1 MKESHKMKFSQKQG
15 MARWTWLI
23 LVIFVIGGLAS
34 CGGNSDDSSST
45 GGSGEQLSGSA
56 TGKLIDA
63 AISGVN
69 YSTSSKKAGV
79 TDENGT
85 YNYDY
90 GDTVEFKL
98 GSLTLGKV
106 KATAIV
112 TPINLAGDSISRLQN
127 LLVLLQSLDSDNE
140 PGNGITIPADAAAAV
155 GTDINLD
162 SDPSE
167 FESSPALQSVRQK
180 GGIEGAIKS
189 PAKANAHFLSQGIS
203 LMSADI
209 WVKFDDTTATLIR
222 TSVANDGEYL
232 FGEAVADDPCDI
244 NLVCG
249 SKPVS
254 TAGVEYGAAVLPQF
268 NLRGFKIVGEPVI
281 DTNLQAGFSHLPP
294 NWRIYTDGSELIT
307 TDIVVAPRKVEQS
320 SIFGELFHIAKPLKL
335 SSSKEKNKMIVKE
348 VRFSKMENDASGIV
362 GAWVFDKAEI
372 NTQTLLFFSN
382 GNYFMVDPIGD
393 LNRDCADP
401 GVEFS
406 SYTYDAATK
415 KLNLKGFTYDT
426 NGCAGFSDND
436 PTTFSIDTDGDIATL
451 KTKDNSSYILHR
463 VSR

>member
-1 MKESHKMKFSQKQG
+1 MKESHKMKFSQKYR

-23 LVIFVIGGLAS
+23 LVPFAMGLAACS
-34 CGGNSDDSSST
+34 GNNESSGT
-45 GGSGEQLSGSA
+45 GGSREQLSGST
-56 TGKLIDA
+56 TGILTDA

-69 YSTSSKKAGV
+69 YSTSSKKAGI
-79 TDENGT
+79 TDENGR
-85 YNYDY
+85 YNYDH
-90 GDTVEFKL
+90 GDTVEFML

-112 TPINLAGDSISRLQN
+112 TPINLAGDSLSRLQN

-140 PGNGITIPADAAAAV
+140 PRNGITIPTDVAAAV
-155 GTDINLD
+155 GADINLD

-167 FESSPALQSVRQK
+167 FAASSALQSIRQK
-180 GGIEGAIKS
+180 GGIVGAIKS
-189 PAKANAHFLSQGIS
+189 PGEANAHFLSQGIS
-203 LMSADI
+203 LMSTDI

-222 TSVANDGEYL
+222 TSVDNDGEYL

-281 DTNLQAGFSHLPP
+281 DTNLQAGLSHLRP
-294 NWRIYTDGSELIT
+294 NLRIYTDGSELIT

-348 VRFSKMENDASGIV
+348 VRFSKMENDPSGII
-362 GAWVFDKAEI
+362 GAWVIDKAKI

-393 LNRDCADP
+393 LDRDCGEP

-406 SYTYDAATK
+406 SYTYDATTK

-436 PTTFSIDTDGDIATL
+436 PTTFSIDTDGNIATL
-451 KTKDNSSYILHR
+451 KTKDNSSYTLHR

>member
-1 MKESHKMKFSQKQG
+1 MKESHKMKFSQKYR

-23 LVIFVIGGLAS
+23 LVPFAMGLAACS
-34 CGGNSDDSSST
+34 GNNESSGT
-45 GGSGEQLSGSA
+45 GGSREQLSGST
-56 TGKLIDA
+56 TGILTDA

-69 YSTSSKKAGV
+69 YSTSSKKAGI
-79 TDENGT
+79 TDENGR
-85 YNYDY
+85 YNYDH
-90 GDTVEFKL
+90 GDTVEFML

-112 TPINLAGDSISRLQN
+112 TPINLAGDSLSRLQN

-140 PGNGITIPADAAAAV
+140 PRNGITIPTDVAAAV
-155 GTDINLD
+155 GADINLD

-167 FESSPALQSVRQK
+167 FAASSALQSIRQK
-180 GGIEGAIKS
+180 GGIVGAIKS
-189 PAKANAHFLSQGIS
+189 PGEANAHFLSQGIS
-203 LMSADI
+203 LMSTDI

-222 TSVANDGEYL
+222 TSVDNDGEYL

-254 TAGVEYGAAVLPQF
+254 TAGVEYGAVVLPQF

-281 DTNLQAGFSHLPP
+281 DTNLQAGLSHLRP
-294 NWRIYTDGSELIT
+294 NLRIYTDGSELIT

-348 VRFSKMENDASGIV
+348 VRFSKMENDPSGII
-362 GAWVFDKAEI
+362 GAWVIDKAKI

-393 LNRDCADP
+393 LDRDCGEP

-406 SYTYDAATK
+406 SYTYDATTK

-436 PTTFSIDTDGDIATL
+436 PTTFSIDTDGNIATL
-451 KTKDNSSYILHR
+451 KTKDNSSYTLHR

>member
-1 MKESHKMKFSQKQG
+1 MKESHKMKFSQKYR

-23 LVIFVIGGLAS
+23 LVPFAIGLAACS
-34 CGGNSDDSSST
+34 GNNESSST
-45 GGSGEQLSGSA
+45 GGSREQLSGPT
-56 TGKLIDA
+56 TGKLTDA

-69 YSTSSKKAGV
+69 YSTSSKKAGI
-79 TDENGT
+79 TDENGR
-85 YNYDY
+85 YNYDH
-90 GDTVEFKL
+90 GDTVEFTL
-98 GSLTLGKV
+98 GSLSLGKV

-112 TPINLAGDSISRLQN
+112 TPINLAGDSLSRLQN

-155 GTDINLD
+155 GADINLD

-167 FESSPALQSVRQK
+167 FAASSALQSVRQK
-180 GGIEGAIKS
+180 GGIVGAIKS
-189 PAKANAHFLSQGIS
+189 PGEANAHFLSQGIS
-203 LMSADI
+203 LMSTDI

-222 TSVANDGEYL
+222 TSVDNDGEYL

-254 TAGVEYGAAVLPQF
+254 TAGVEHGAAVLPQF
-268 NLRGFKIVGEPVI
+268 NLRGFKVVGEPVI
-281 DTNLQAGFSHLPP
+281 DTNLQGGLSHLRP
-294 NWRIYTDGSELIT
+294 NLRIYTDGSELIT
-307 TDIVVAPRKVEQS
+307 TDIVVAPRKVEKS

-348 VRFSKMENDASGIV
+348 VRFSKMENDASGII
-362 GAWVFDKAEI
+362 GAWVIDKTKI

-393 LNRDCADP
+393 LDRDCGEP

-406 SYTYDAATK
+406 SYTYDATTK

-436 PTTFSIDTDGDIATL
+436 PTTFSIDTDGNIATL

>member
-1 MKESHKMKFSQKQG
+1 MKESHKMKFSQKYK
-15 MARWTWLI
+15 MARWMWLI
-23 LVIFVIGGLAS
+23 LVTFAIGLTA
-34 CGGNSDDSSST
+34 CGGNESSSV
-45 GGSGEQLSGSA
+45 GGSREQLSGPT

-69 YSTSSKKAGV
+69 YSTSSKKAGI
-79 TDENGT
+79 TDKNGI
-85 YNYDY
+85 YNYDH

-98 GSLTLGKV
+98 GSLTLGEV
-106 KATAIV
+106 KATALV
-112 TPINLAGDSISRLQN
+112 TPINLAGDSLSRLQN

-155 GTDINLD
+155 GADINLD
-162 SDPSE
+162 SDPGE
-167 FESSPALQSVRQK
+167 FAASSALQSVRQK
-180 GGIEGAIKS
+180 GGIIGAIKS
-189 PAKANAHFLSQGIS
+189 PGEANAHFLSQGIS
-203 LMSADI
+203 LMSAEI

-222 TSVANDGEYL
+222 MSVANNGEYL

-268 NLRGFKIVGEPVI
+268 NLRGFKVVGEPVI
-281 DTNLQAGFSHLPP
+281 DTNLQAGLSHLRP
-294 NWRIYTDGSELIT
+294 NLRIYTDGTELIT
-307 TDIVVAPRKVEQS
+307 TDIVVAPRKVEKS

-348 VRFSKMENDASGIV
+348 VRFSKMENVASGIV
-362 GAWVFDKAEI
+362 GAWVIDKTKI

-393 LNRDCADP
+393 LDRECGDP

-406 SYTYDAATK
+406 SYTYDATTK

-436 PTTFSIDTDGDIATL
+436 PTTFSIDTDGNIATL
-451 KTKDNSSYILHR
+451 RTKDNSSYILHR

>member
-1 MKESHKMKFSQKQG
+1 MKESHKMKFSQKYR

-23 LVIFVIGGLAS
+23 LVPFAIGLAACS
-34 CGGNSDDSSST
+34 GNNESSST
-45 GGSGEQLSGSA
+45 GGSREQLSGST
-56 TGKLIDA
+56 TGILTDA

-69 YSTSSKKAGV
+69 YSTSSKKAGI
-79 TDENGT
+79 TDENGR
-85 YNYDY
+85 YNYDH
-90 GDTVEFKL
+90 GDTVEFML
-98 GSLTLGKV
+98 GSLSLGKV

-112 TPINLAGDSISRLQN
+112 TPINLAGDSLPRLQN

-140 PGNGITIPADAAAAV
+140 PGNGITIPAAAAAAV
-155 GTDINLD
+155 GADINLD

-167 FESSPALQSVRQK
+167 FAVSSALQSVRQK
-180 GGIEGAIKS
+180 GGIVGEIKS
-189 PAKANAHFLSQGIS
+189 PGEANAHFLSQGIS
-203 LMSADI
+203 LMSTDI

-222 TSVANDGEYL
+222 TSVDNDGEYL

-254 TAGVEYGAAVLPQF
+254 TAGVEYGVAVLPQF
-268 NLRGFKIVGEPVI
+268 NLRGFKVVGEPVI
-281 DTNLQAGFSHLPP
+281 DTNLQGGLSHLRP
-294 NWRIYTDGSELIT
+294 NLRIYTDGSELIT
-307 TDIVVAPRKVEQS
+307 TDIVVAPRKVEKS
-320 SIFGELFHIAKPLKL
+320 SVFGELFHIAKPLKL

-348 VRFSKMENDASGIV
+348 VRFSKMENDGSGII
-362 GAWVFDKAEI
+362 GAWVIDKTKI

-393 LNRDCADP
+393 LDRDCGEP

-406 SYTYDAATK
+406 SYTYDATTK

-436 PTTFSIDTDGDIATL
+436 PTTFSIDTDGNMATL
-451 KTKDNSSYILHR
+451 KTKNNSSYILHR